1 MTDARNLHDA
11 FVDELR
17 DAYDAERQ
25 ITKALPQLI
34 TAATSPELRSAFESH
49 LEETHR
55 QVGRLEEVFDL
66 LGEPAKGKRC
76 EGVAGI
82 LEEGRALLAGD
93 FDDATMD
100 ACLIASAQRVEHY
113 EMAAYG
119 TLVAWAEAMGH
130 EDVIGLFRQSL
141 EEEKGADRAL
151 SALAEAG
158 INLRASD
165 LAMDGGS
172 IAQDDED
179 DDREVGQTR
188 AQSVTAGRKPSSRT

>member
-179 DDREVGQTR
+179 DDREVAQTR